1 MNAYRM
7 FAFATAILLTSFL
20 FRVIADR
27 YLYEQPHRLAMATD
41 GRHGRAQ

>member
-7 FAFATAILLTSFL
+7 FAFATALLLTAFL

-27 YLYEQPHRLAMATD
+27 YLYEPRQLAMATD
-41 GRHGRAQ
+41 GRHGRAE